1 MKKAMIA
8 LAAVVAGVAAHAAT
22 VDWSMTVSASAVDY
36 SASNFSVYLVDAA
49 KWDAAK
55 VAGITSDTF
64 ADNTIVYGQTTF
76 ATGTGKNATSKT
88 YATKDADGNKS
99 AYASALS
106 DTIVA
111 AGDTLDVYY
120 VILDSS
126 KNPTEYYASDKA
138 TLTGR
143 SATGTAIQTGF
154 ASVANSAVTWTATGA
169 VPEPTSG
176 LLLLLGV
183 AGLALKRRCA

>member
-1 MKKAMIA
+1 MIA
-8 LAAVVAGVAAHAAT
+8 LSAVVAGVAAHAAT
-22 VDWSMTVSASAVDY
+22 VDWQYTVSGSAVDY

-55 VAGITSDTF
+55 AGSGITADTF

-76 ATGTGKNATSKT
+76 AAGTGKSATSKT
-88 YATKDADGNKS
+88 YATKDNNGSKGS
-99 AYASALS
+99 YSSALS

-111 AGDTLDVYY
+111 SGDTLDVYY
-120 VILDSS
+120 VILDTS
-126 KNPTEYYASDKA
+126 KDPSVYYASDKA

-143 SATGTAIQTGF
+143 AATGTAIESGF
-154 ASVANSAVTWTATGA
+154 GTVANSSVSWTATGA

-176 LLLLLGV
+176 LLMLLGL
-183 AGLALKRRCA
+183 AGLALKRKRA